1 MFARGLKRRV
11 NGNLEPSDKCWIAWG
26 GSAPVDI
33 VRPRLFN
40 GVEEVCSYDAG
51 DVQSI
56 KKKDVDAQKFGLA
69 ISLKDVADT
78 HWLQVRRVCP
88 SSPSPASAMLERPWT
103 FGQPA
108 QFIEK
113 PTRDGVAAAL
123 VELGAVDMTLL
134 SAKEARPPPLSLH
147 DRPAPPRLS
156 LPRVLHR
163 SAATPSLVRAGAH
176 IF

>member
-11 NGNLEPSDKCWIAWG
+11 NGNLDPSDKCWIAWG

-40 GVEEVCSYDAG
+40 GVEEVCSYDAD

-69 ISLKDVADT
+69 ISLKDVDDA

-88 SSPSPASAMLERPWT
+88 SSPGPASAMLERPWN
-103 FGQPA
+103 FGQTA
-108 QFIEK
+108 QFEEK
-113 PTRDGVAAAL
+113 RARDGVAAAL
-123 VELGAVDMTLL
+123 VELGAMDATTL
-134 SAKEARPPPLSLH
+134 AEEASQ
-147 DRPAPPRLS
+147 
-156 LPRVLHR
+156 
-163 SAATPSLVRAGAH
+163 PSLAP
-176 IF
+176 